1 MRFIFAETDTKPVFY
16 DTFLDPLFPE
26 SGMKICVAVTDQG
39 LALIKRI
46 RPTDVPKNWTLS
58 PLKAGRYVSML
69 KDFLT
74 GENVRW
80 DDSTFVLSGTEL
92 QSEVW
97 QQLIQ
102 IPYGET
108 ISYMELARRAD
119 RPNAVRAIGSAC
131 GANPIPLI
139 IPCHRVIASDGSLGG
154 FAWGLP
160 YKERLLAMEQNRSQ
174 VLAA

>member
-1 MRFIFAETDTKPVFY
+1 MRFIFAEIDNQTVYY

-26 SGMKICVAVTDQG
+26 SGMKICVAVTDRG
-39 LALIKRI
+39 IAAIKRI
-46 RPTDVPKNWTLS
+46 RPTDVPKNWKLS
-58 PLKAGRYVSML
+58 PKHAGQYVSML

-80 DDSTFVLSGTEL
+80 DESTFILSGTAL

-97 QQLIQ
+97 QQLVQ

-108 ISYMELARRAD
+108 ISYAELARRAEK
-119 RPNAVRAIGSAC
+119 PEAVRAVGSAC

-139 IPCHRVIASDGSLGG
+139 IPCHRVIASDGTLGG

-160 YKERLLAMEQNRSQ
+160 YKERLLAMEQRRSQ